1 MKKQRLSES
10 EIMRKYSNI
19 VAEAENTMQL
29 DEGMLDS
36 VKAMVMKIPGISQYI
51 KAAENLKPQL
61 ASIAKNSRSGSEAL
75 KQVKS
80 LAAGA
85 QQPVIASEGDRFK
98 SIVNAG
104 AGTALL
110 ILGKLGGFYDSIL
123 QYYQQGDTGMAA
135 AGVSLTVL
143 PMVIALMMAVVLWQQ
158 ANENDK
164 WKQQSKQKTIR

>member
-1 MKKQRLSES
+1 MKKQLLTES

-75 KQVKS
+75 EQVKS
-80 LAAGA
+80 LAAGVK
-85 QQPVIASEGDRFK
+85 QPVIASEGERFD
-98 SIVNAG
+98 SIYLAG
-104 AGTALL
+104 LGTAGL

-135 AGVSLTVL
+135 AGVVLTVL
-143 PMVIALMMAVVLWQQ
+143 PMVLNLMMAVVLWQR

>member
-1 MKKQRLSES
+1 MKKQLLSES

-36 VKAMVMKIPGISQYI
+36 IKAMVMKIPGISQYI

-61 ASIAKNSRSGSEAL
+61 ASIAKNSRSGSDAL
-75 KQVKS
+75 EQVKS

-85 QQPVIASEGDRFK
+85 QQPVIASEGERFD
-98 SIVNAG
+98 SIALAG
-104 AGTALL
+104 LGTAGL

-123 QYYQQGDTGMAA
+123 QYYQQGDAGMAA
-135 AGVSLTVL
+135 AGAGLTVFPFVL
-143 PMVIALMMAVVLWQQ
+143 ALMTAVVLWQQ
-158 ANENDK
+158 ANENAK
-164 WKQQSKQKTIR
+164 WKQQSKQKTIQ